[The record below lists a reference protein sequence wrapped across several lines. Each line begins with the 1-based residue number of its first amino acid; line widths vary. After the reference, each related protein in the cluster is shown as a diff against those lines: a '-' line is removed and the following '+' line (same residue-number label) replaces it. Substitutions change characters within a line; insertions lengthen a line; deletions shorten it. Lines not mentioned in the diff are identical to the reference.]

1 MDEYKTDY
9 LETAAEEAERFRKAA
24 MILAERTGISAEE
37 ALYRIQ
43 EAVQVIR
50 GEIAALINAV
60 EKFITQVEEAVG
72 QAEPKHRR
80 RKRQRERAALI
91 ERRYMVQIRH
101 YERAHPFRR
110 VYKPP

>member
-1 MDEYKTDY
+1 MLGRADAKRVPPMKIYQ
-9 LETAAEEAERFRKAA
+9 L
-24 MILAERTGISAEE
+24 SAEE
-37 ALYRIQ
+37 AIYRIQ
-43 EAVQVIR
+43 EALQVIR
-50 GEIAALINAV
+50 DEITSIAEKLTNAV
-60 EKFITQVEEAVG
+60 EKFITQVEEAVA

>member
-1 MDEYKTDY
+1 MRSFMREKKIYCGKHYREVDIYP
-9 LETAAEEAERFRKAA
+9 
-24 MILAERTGISAEE
+24 
-37 ALYRIQ
+37 YRIQ

-50 GEIAALINAV
+50 DEITSIADTLTSAV
-60 EKFITQVEEAVG
+60 EKFITQVEEAVA

>member
-1 MDEYKTDY
+1 MEAFVQY
-9 LETAAEEAERFRKAA
+9 LYAVVVNCSCSS
-24 MILAERTGISAEE
+24 GIRRCI
-37 ALYRIQ
+37 YRIQ

-50 GEIAALINAV
+50 DEITSIADTLTSAV
-60 EKFITQVEEAVG
+60 EKFITQVEEAVA